1 MWGTPLNRNKQK
13 YGQKQLSF
21 IITFQYFS
29 TLMIFGF
36 VSIVFFLILEFVL
49 RQYTWYDTDFIYT
62 LGKFLES
69 KFYISIPL
77 YALAGWTI
85 ITFRYFR
92 KTLLYMDEVTQAASA
107 LTSGS
112 EVPIQLSTPV
122 KYIEDELNLVRER
135 SIKSAAIAKE
145 AEQRKNDL
153 IVYLAHDLKTPL
165 TSIIGYLTL
174 LKDEQEISPSLRQ
187 KYTEIA
193 LRKSE
198 RLEDLI
204 NEFFDMTRFSLS
216 HQALD
221 LERINLTRMVEQM
234 TFEFLPA
241 LQEKGLNW
249 ILQLEHQ
256 IEWVGDA
263 DKMQRV
269 LDNLFRN
276 AVNYSYPNTDIS
288 LGLLQVDDE
297 MMELTVTNSGKT
309 ISSER
314 LERIFEQFFR
324 LDVSRTSAT
333 GGAGLGLAIAKEI
346 VELHGGSIS
355 AESAEE
361 RITFRLRLPLVCH
374 KIV

>member
-1 MWGTPLNRNKQK
+1 MNKKKQK

-29 TLMIFGF
+29 TLMIFAF
-36 VSIVFFLILEFVL
+36 ASVVFFLILEFVL
-49 RQYTWYDTDFIYT
+49 RQFIWYDTDFIYS

-69 KFYISIPL
+69 KFYISVPL
-77 YALAGWTI
+77 YALSGWTV
-85 ITFRYFR
+85 ITFLYFR

-135 SIKSAAIAKE
+135 SIKSAALAKE

-174 LKDEQEISPSLRQ
+174 LKDEQEISTPLRQ

-216 HQALD
+216 HQTLN
-221 LERINLTRMVEQM
+221 LERVNLTRMVEQM
-234 TFEFLPA
+234 TYEFLPA
-241 LQEKGLNW
+241 LTEKRLTW
-249 ILQLEHQ
+249 SLQLEQQ
-256 IEWVGDA
+256 IDWVGDA

-276 AVNYSYPNTDIS
+276 AVNYSYPDTEILLCLKQMDDAS
-288 LGLLQVDDE
+288 LV
-297 MMELTVTNSGKT
+297 MTVTNRGKT

-314 LERIFEQFFR
+314 LDRIFEQFFR
-324 LDVSRTSAT
+324 LDVSRTTAT

-346 VELHGGSIS
+346 VELHGGCIS

-361 RITFRLRLPLVCH
+361 QITFRLQLPLDCH